1 MFLWGRL
8 WFKNELSVNSAGH
21 QPCLA
26 CLDLRSHRAHPPPY
40 IVSHVVTCLSWG
52 KDSKK
57 DMCWQSLEIVNRSL
71 SAESLRMRG
80 GVQTKLRARMDQCVL
95 TSAAPA
101 VSGIP
106 RRMSP
111 WESGRGGVSEQIQ
124 CVLLEEP
131 ECWKN
136 PWEASKCHGMLNT
149 NRLGHRQAIVSLRLT
164 ALCKASLVLLP
175 SVGAHPR
182 PRPFYSEPWIKFQLW
197 CYPSCEFKTLICFS
211 KLQFIL
217 ST

>member
-95 TSAAPA
+95 TFTSAAPA

-124 CVLLEEP
+124 CVLSQEP
-131 ECWKN
+131 ECRKN
-136 PWEASKCHGMLNT
+136 PSGASKSHGMLNT
-149 NRLGHRQAIVSLRLT
+149 NRLGHRQTTASLSLT
-164 ALCKASLVLLP
+164 ALCKPSLVLLP
-175 SVGAHPR
+175 PR
-182 PRPFYSEPWIKFQLW
+182 GGPPKATSPSTQNPEVSSSFDATCRVKLKF
-197 CYPSCEFKTLICFS
+197 
-211 KLQFIL
+211 
-217 ST
+217 